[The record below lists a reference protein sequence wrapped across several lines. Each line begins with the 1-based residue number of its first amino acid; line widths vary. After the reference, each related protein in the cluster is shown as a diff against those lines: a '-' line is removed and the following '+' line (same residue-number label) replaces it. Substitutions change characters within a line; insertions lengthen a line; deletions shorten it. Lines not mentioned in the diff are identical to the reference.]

1 MLGRTHF
8 FVGAA
13 TALIILRPETNSLL
27 VPGMGAAA
35 IGGVISDIDSGT
47 SQAHQEADKIV
58 MSSVLALA
66 AVVLGEYHYHLG
78 IYNRLINDSNIYRI
92 LLGFSVLIGLCIF
105 GMRQPHRSFMHS
117 FLALFLFTSCVEVIF
132 PTVAPYFAI
141 GFASHLVID
150 LLNKRGEKLLWPMK
164 KSFSLKL
171 CSSRGLIN
179 ELLMTVG
186 MMISA
191 AYITSLTTP
200 SGYIWSLDNI
210 ERILASFL

>member
-13 TALIILRPETNSLL
+13 SALLLLRPQTMHVLA
-27 VPGMGAAA
+27 PGIAAAA

-58 MSSVLALA
+58 MSSVMTFV

-78 IYNRLINDSNIYRI
+78 IYSRLLSDSNIYRVI
-92 LLGFSVLIGLCIF
+92 SGISFFIGLCIF

-117 FLALFLFTSCVEVIF
+117 ILALFLFTSSVEVIF
-132 PTVAPYFAI
+132 PTVAPYFAV
-141 GFASHLVID
+141 GFTSHLVID

-164 KSFSLKL
+164 KRFSLKL
-171 CSSRGLIN
+171 CSSRGMIN

-186 MMISA
+186 MMVSA
-191 AYITSLTTP
+191 AYISSLTSL
-200 SGYIWSLDNI
+200 SKYILGMEDI
-210 ERILASFL
+210 ERFLASFL

>member
-13 TALIILRPETNSLL
+13 TALIILRPETKSLL

-117 FLALFLFTSCVEVIF
+117 FLALF
-132 PTVAPYFAI
+132 Y
-141 GFASHLVID
+141 
-150 LLNKRGEKLLWPMK
+150 
-164 KSFSLKL
+164 SLHVLK
-171 CSSRGLIN
+171 
-179 ELLMTVG
+179 
-186 MMISA
+186 
-191 AYITSLTTP
+191 
-200 SGYIWSLDNI
+200 
-210 ERILASFL
+210 